1 VARAWQ
7 VTVRDGPRVTRHR
20 AETLAAAL
28 DLAEEAGRELAAGP
42 GRAAVELRL
51 RTFTPQQQVA
61 GRVELSGRGTRAGLD
76 VRGDG
81 AVEAWT
87 GSRLGRRVVVQE
99 RGETPYAALR
109 RAVSG
114 SRSAAP

>member
-1 VARAWQ
+1 MTRGWQ
-7 VTVRDGPRVTRHR
+7 VVVRNGPRVTRHR
-20 AETLAAAL
+20 AETLEGAL
-28 DLAEEAGRELAAGP
+28 DVIERAARELAAGP
-42 GRAAVELRL
+42 GRKAVELRS
-51 RTFTPQQQVA
+51 RSFPPEQQVA
-61 GRVELSGRGTRAGLD
+61 GRVELRGPGVHAGID

-87 GSRLGRRVVVQE
+87 GRIGRRVVAQE

-114 SRSAAP
+114 SRSAGP

>member
-1 VARAWQ
+1 M
-7 VTVRDGPRVTRHR
+7 TVREGPRVTRLR
-20 AETLAAAL
+20 AETLDGAL
-28 DLAEEAGRELAAGP
+28 DLAERAGRALAAGP
-42 GRAAVELRL
+42 GRAAVELRV

-87 GSRLGRRVVVQE
+87 GRLGRRVVAQE
-99 RGETPYAALR
+99 AGETPYAALR

>member
-1 VARAWQ
+1 VARGWR
-7 VTVRDGPRVTRHR
+7 VTVREGPRVTRHR
-20 AETLAAAL
+20 AETLDGAL
-28 DLAEEAGRELAAGP
+28 DLAERAGRELAAGP
-42 GRAAVELRL
+42 GRAAVELRV

-81 AVEAWT
+81 EVEAWT
-87 GSRLGRRVVVQE
+87 GRMGRRVVAQE
-99 RGETPYAALR
+99 AGETPYAALR